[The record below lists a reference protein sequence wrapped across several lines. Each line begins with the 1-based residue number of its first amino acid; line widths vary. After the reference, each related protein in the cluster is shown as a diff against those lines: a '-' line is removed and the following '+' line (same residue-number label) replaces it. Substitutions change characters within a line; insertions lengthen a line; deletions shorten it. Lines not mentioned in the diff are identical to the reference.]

1 MKDDP
6 LRREIEA
13 ELRAL
18 RTKPAPLSL
27 EQIADAYTLTDVIGR
42 GSTERALSVLMDA
55 YAQHGSEAGSD
66 VRAYFETCGIGLDGQ
81 NLNQRLEAYER
92 THFVDRRTGLRRSD
106 RGASK
111 LSAILRDGAALD
123 RPWAKLAVS
132 EVDGLVTMGLLLDIP
147 KSAQWRRPHVYINGQ
162 QIEREFELHDSKK
175 GEHFVSAKER
185 FDSIPLR
192 PTTEEPQEDE
202 FEAHVFWIMPIWPV
216 WVISAN
222 LKSPGLGSSFVTE
235 RESGA
240 TVTMWR

>member
-13 ELRAL
+13 ELRGL

-27 EQIADAYTLTDVIGR
+27 EQIADAYTLTDVLGR

-55 YAQHGSEAGSD
+55 YAQHGADPGGD
-66 VRAYFETCGIGLDGQ
+66 IRAYFETCGIGLAGE

-92 THFVDRRTGLRRSD
+92 IHFVDRRTGLRRSD
-106 RGASK
+106 RGATK
-111 LSAILRDGAALD
+111 LSTILRDAAALD

-132 EVDGLVTMGLLLDIP
+132 EVNGLVTMGLLVDIP
-147 KSAQWRRPHVYINGQ
+147 RSAQWRNPHVYINGV
-162 QIEREFELHDSKK
+162 QIEREFELHDSAKSD
-175 GEHFVSAKER
+175 HFVSAKER

-192 PTTEEPQEDE
+192 PDDDAEEDA
-202 FEAHVFWIMPIWPV
+202 FEAHVFWVMPIWPI
-216 WVISAN
+216 WVISSN
-222 LKSPGLGSSFVTE
+222 LETPGIGSSFVTE

-240 TVTMWR
+240 TIHLWH